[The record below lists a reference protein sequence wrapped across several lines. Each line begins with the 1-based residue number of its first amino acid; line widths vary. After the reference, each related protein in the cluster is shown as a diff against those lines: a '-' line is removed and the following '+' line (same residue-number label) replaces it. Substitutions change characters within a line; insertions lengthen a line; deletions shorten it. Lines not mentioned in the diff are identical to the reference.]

1 MTEKKTRAR
10 SADRQRSAR
19 PQERPEAQAQ
29 AAEQPAQALPWREQ
43 AAFHVTLGH
52 QPGREGE
59 ATWQTH
65 AYHEESG
72 EERVQPG
79 ILGREIVCWMRERAG
94 LPAEQEAS
102 DSSVA
107 EQAAGDLR
115 LSIGALDVSELPAER
130 QVGGPA
136 AGIRLCA
143 RVSFELAGAAGYV
156 AAAERARYAVQVIAL
171 DRAGGEGA
179 LLAAC
184 CNELRPDQTG
194 YAEAI
199 ELAPPGIGSYQ
210 LMANVVVLGSGAAGV
225 ALGPVLNVV
234 P

>member
-10 SADRQRSAR
+10 SADRQRGAR
-19 PQERPEAQAQ
+19 PQERPEARAQ

-43 AAFHVTLGH
+43 AAFHVTLDH
-52 QPGREGE
+52 QPGPDGQ
-59 ATWQTH
+59 AAWQTH

-79 ILGREIVCWMRERAG
+79 ILGREIVGWMRERAG
-94 LPAEQEAS
+94 LPAEQE
-102 DSSVA
+102 
-107 EQAAGDLR
+107 AGDLR

-136 AGIRLCA
+136 AGVRLCA
-143 RVSFELAGAAGYV
+143 RVSFELAGTAGYV

-171 DRAGGEGA
+171 DRAGGAGM

-184 CNELRPDQTG
+184 CNELRPEQAS
-194 YAEAI
+194 YAEAL

-210 LMANVVVLGSGAAGV
+210 LIANVVLLGTGAADV